1 MERHP
6 YKIEDSNREPKGVHG
21 SQIFANIKMV
31 VTRFGVVE
39 DRVEVDMQRIE
50 DDLGGSRYLR
60 QPAREF
66 GGN

>member
-6 YKIEDSNREPKGVHG
+6 YKIEDSNREPKGVHE

-39 DRVEVDMQRIE
+39 NRVEVDMQRIE
-50 DDLGGSRYLR
+50 DDLGASRYLC